1 MMDHQFTSLESCVQH
16 WRQHW
21 TIPGIVVGIYR
32 DGDVTL
38 HAEGISNL
46 NTGWPMRADNLFRIA
61 SITKMFTATAAMML
75 VDEGKLDLDA
85 PIQSY
90 IPDLELADPEAKN
103 TITMRHLLSHAS
115 GLYGDVFDD
124 YGLGNDSLER
134 FVGEFREIR
143 QLTKPGELWHY
154 CNSGFDLAGMV
165 IAQVSGRCYE
175 DVIRGR
181 IFEPLGMK
189 RSGFFAH
196 EMIAYPHAVGHEPVE
211 PLSEEHR
218 VSDQSY
224 PRNNNPSGAV
234 ITNAEEL
241 LRFAELHLYDGSFRG
256 RQLLSVQSAR
266 SMREP
271 QIESGD
277 FADHWGIGW
286 DIRQFGNGTL
296 YGHGGS
302 TNGFQSQLTILP
314 DKKFALCIWA
324 NSGRGRQA
332 IRPIEEWI
340 LQQEFG
346 LVRTNPEPVE
356 LRVAQFERVSG
367 RYNNPLGEV
376 DISVENGAL
385 RVRMRSLREG
395 SDEMVELPDAIARPL
410 SPDRFMVLDG
420 IYKGEV
426 LNFFPRGAE
435 RPAFLRR
442 HGRLFDRST

>member
-1 MMDHQFTSLESCVQH
+1 VHA
-16 WRQHW
+16 
-21 TIPGIVVGIYR
+21 
-32 DGDVTL
+32 DGV
-38 HAEGISNL
+38 SNM
-46 NTGWPMRADNLFRIA
+46 NTGWPMREDNLFRIA
-61 SITKMFTATAAMML
+61 SITKVFTATAAMML
-75 VDEGKLDLDA
+75 VDEGRLDLDA
-85 PIQSY
+85 PIRCY
-90 IPDLELADPEAKN
+90 IHDLELADPDARN

-124 YGLGNDSLER
+124 YGLGSDSLER

-165 IAQVSGRCYE
+165 IAKVSSRCYE
-175 DVIRGR
+175 DVIRER
-181 IFEPLGMK
+181 IFEPLGME
-189 RSGFFAH
+189 RSGFFTH
-196 EMIAYPHAVGHEPVE
+196 EMIVHPYAVGHEPVE
-211 PLSEEHR
+211 PLADEHI
-218 VSDQSY
+218 VGDQSY

-266 SMREP
+266 LMREP

-286 DIRQFGNGTL
+286 EIREFGGTRL

-302 TNGFQSQLTILP
+302 TNGYQSQLTILP
-314 DKKFALCIWA
+314 EERFALCIWT

-332 IRPIEEWI
+332 IRPIEAWI
-340 LQQEFG
+340 LQKEFG
-346 LVRTNPEPVE
+346 LVREHPELVE
-356 LRVAQFERVSG
+356 LPAEDLQRVSG
-367 RYNNPLGEV
+367 RYTNPLGDVE
-376 DISVENGAL
+376 ICVENGAL
-385 RVRMRSLREG
+385 RVRARSFREG
-395 SDEMVELPDAIARPL
+395 SDEMVALPDAVAQPL
-410 SPDRFMVLDG
+410 TPDRYVTLDG
-420 IYKGEV
+420 IYKGEA

-435 RPAFLRR
+435 RPTFLRR